1 MDSKSFFPIS
11 IEFIISP
18 VHAKP
23 LWRTGDLINHNHSQ
37 VLDECMWVGPVIT
50 GLELIHRKDN
60 LEKDI
65 AIYVRETVMKPAS
78 VGSMVGAVG
87 GRKDITHRE
96 TRSV

>member
-1 MDSKSFFPIS
+1 MDSKNFYPIL

-23 LWRTGDLINHNHSQ
+23 LWRTGDLMNHSQ
-37 VLDECMWVGPVIT
+37 VHDGCMLVEPVIT
-50 GLELIHRKDN
+50 EPELTLREGS
-60 LEKDI
+60 LEKDFV
-65 AIYVRETVMKPAS
+65 IYVRETVMKPAS
-78 VGSMVGAVG
+78 VGSMVGALG

>member
-1 MDSKSFFPIS
+1 MDSKSFFQIS

-18 VHAKP
+18 VHTKP
-23 LWRTGDLINHNHSQ
+23 HWRTGDLMNHSQ
-37 VLDECMWVGPVIT
+37 VHDVGPVIT
-50 GLELIHRKDN
+50 GLELIPREGS

-65 AIYVRETVMKPAS
+65 VISVRETVMKPAS